1 MLGTLIK
8 NDCNNLY
15 LHPKLLKI
23 TLKLNSYLA
32 SIFRRGPVNPST
44 PSFPNINLTK
54 TMTNLLIV
62 WKMTEKGY
70 NNLYLLT
77 KVFHKSSK
85 SNSYLMPISRRGPVN
100 LSTPTFD
107 NISLTEAMTNLL
119 VVWKFDQRWPK

>member
-1 MLGTLIK
+1 
-8 NDCNNLY
+8 
-15 LHPKLLKI
+15 
-23 TLKLNSYLA
+23 
-32 SIFRRGPVNPST
+32 
-44 PSFPNINLTK
+44 
-54 TMTNLLIV
+54 
-62 WKMTEKGY
+62 MTEKGY

-119 VVWKFDQRWPK
+119 AVWKFDQRWPK